1 MFITKNLK
9 KLLRPI
15 KLKSAYVL
23 TAAVAFSACGKEQ
36 PRKDFV
42 ARVENSYLTSKD
54 VAADLDTAGLEP
66 SRKNEY
72 VRNWIETELL
82 YKEASEEDIL
92 KDKDY
97 IRTLEKAKRELARAF
112 LINKILDG
120 NTVKLKGSELED
132 YFNSHQEEFRLSQDS
147 YLYNEIKF
155 NDEDKA
161 VFFRTAL
168 MESDWRKASNAVR
181 GGRSVI
187 DEKTGVLKG
196 DYQIQPGSLLLSLQ
210 GLMPGETSIVL
221 NTEPS
226 VYTVVQLKR
235 SFMKGEIPGLEA
247 VKEDVR
253 QRLLLRRKEKLLS
266 EHIKGLYSKY
276 KVEIK

>member
-1 MFITKNLK
+1 MK
-9 KLLRPI
+9 KLLRRI

-23 TAAVAFSACGKEQ
+23 TAAVALSACGKEQ

-97 IRTLEKAKRELARAF
+97 IKTLEKAKRELARAF
-112 LINKILDG
+112 LINRILDG
-120 NTVKLKGSELED
+120 NAVKLKDSELED
-132 YFNSHQEEFRLSQDS
+132 YYNSHREEFRLFQDT
-147 YLYNEIKF
+147 YLFNQIKF

-168 MESDWRKASNAVR
+168 MESDWRKASNAIR
-181 GGRSVI
+181 GNRSVL
-187 DEKTGVLKG
+187 DEKTDVLKS
-196 DYQIQPGSLLLSLQ
+196 DYQIQPNSLMFSLQ

-226 VYTVVQLKR
+226 VYQVVQLKR
-235 SFMKGEIPGLEA
+235 RYLKGEIPDLEA
-247 VKEDVR
+247 VKEEVKE
-253 QRLLLRRKEKLLS
+253 RLLLRHKEKMLT

>member
-1 MFITKNLK
+1 MK

>member
-1 MFITKNLK
+1 MK
-9 KLLRPI
+9 KLLNQI
-15 KLKSAYVL
+15 NLKSALVL
-23 TAAVAFSACGKEQ
+23 SAAVALSACGKEQ

-54 VAADLDTAGLEP
+54 LAADLDTAGLEP

-82 YKEASEEDIL
+82 YKEASSENVMEEKEYL
-92 KDKDY
+92 K
-97 IRTLEKAKRELARAF
+97 TLEKAKRELARAF
-112 LINKILDG
+112 LINKILDE
-120 NTVKLKGSELED
+120 NKIELKDKELEE
-132 YFNSHQEEFRLSQDS
+132 FFSSHREEFRLFQDT
-147 YLYNEIKF
+147 YYYNLIKF
-155 NDEDKA
+155 KDEDKA

-168 MESDWRKASNAVR
+168 MEGDWMKASNAVS
-181 GGRSVI
+181 GDRSVI
-187 DEKTGVLKG
+187 SENPGILKS
-196 DYQIQPGSLLLSLQ
+196 DYQIQPNSLLLSLQ

-226 VYTVVQLKR
+226 VFTVVQLKR
-235 SFMKGEIPGLEA
+235 KYSTGEIPDFDVVKSQ
-247 VKEDVR
+247 VKE
-253 QRLLLRRKEKLLS
+253 RLLLRRKQKMLS